1 MESGCWTEAF
11 FITLGGPQAHE
22 HFGRDDTFL
31 WEPNYFV
38 SDKCVIPTE
47 AQRSGPVPACRGA
60 TCCFLIFP
68 LDLFI
73 FDGLYGMPEDLLEA
87 LGFHGVGF
95 AVVFIDFIA
104 IAHAWSG
111 KSD

>member
-1 MESGCWTEAF
+1 LLDRGVF
-11 FITLGGPQAHE
+11 HHLGWAAGHE
-22 HFGRDDTFL
+22 HFGRNDTFL

-38 SDKCVIPTE
+38 SDKRVIPTGP
-47 AQRSGPVPACRGA
+47 QRSGA
-60 TCCFLIFP
+60 TCCFLILP

-73 FDGLYGMPEDLLEA
+73 FDGLHGMPEDLLEA
-87 LGFHGVGF
+87 FGFHGVGF

-104 IAHAWSG
+104 ITHAWSG